1 MFSCSTS
8 GTMLLIYIILFLAV
22 QKKKREAEAHETAI
36 MLAKENDE
44 LKMKL
49 KALIEDNSKLIE
61 LYEQAA
67 AENNNRNVNKGE
79 DGQEIGSKID
89 NGFCRVVF
97 LSCFTGLLCIL

>member
-1 MFSCSTS
+1 MFTP
-8 GTMLLIYIILFLAV
+8 I
-22 QKKKREAEAHETAI
+22 
-36 MLAKENDE
+36 
-44 LKMKL
+44 
-49 KALIEDNSKLIE
+49 IEDNSKLIE

-97 LSCFTGLLCIL
+97 VSCFCFFPPFDWNFFVFRGQGLTFSP